1 MKTKKGVNHFKKSQD
16 EKVKENTRKIEVA
29 LSNLPNKIEK
39 VTSLTFFILKI
50 PFIFHFTYYIRH

>member
-39 VTSLTFFILKI
+39 VTVRPVLICKLNN
-50 PFIFHFTYYIRH
+50 